1 MPKYIM
7 SFDVDDTGKMIN
19 AKRERELTQ
28 EDLYNEGIKD
38 AWEAARKIALL
49 PQDGGLG
56 YYKLKEIFG
65 EDKSFYIFKDF
76 SGKEAIELMENKK

>member
-1 MPKYIM
+1 MPRYIM

-56 YYKLKEIFG
+56 YHKLKEIFG

-76 SGKEAIELMENKK
+76 NGKEAIELMER